1 MDPDITD
8 KILGKMEYLD
18 EMIRGECLN
27 INKLNNQNKLMKKV
41 DIVQRDVI
49 KEKYMVGI
57 EDSIMQLKMKIARL
71 SQKNKQL

>member
-1 MDPDITD
+1 MDPDISD
-8 KILGKMEYLD
+8 KICGKMEYLD

-57 EDSIMQLKMKIARL
+57 EDSIMQLKMKIA
-71 SQKNKQL
+71 

>member
-1 MDPDITD
+1 MDPDISD
-8 KILGKMEYLD
+8 KITGQMEYLD

-41 DIVQRDVI
+41 DVVQRDVL

-57 EDSIMQLKMKIARL
+57 EDSIM
-71 SQKNKQL
+71 